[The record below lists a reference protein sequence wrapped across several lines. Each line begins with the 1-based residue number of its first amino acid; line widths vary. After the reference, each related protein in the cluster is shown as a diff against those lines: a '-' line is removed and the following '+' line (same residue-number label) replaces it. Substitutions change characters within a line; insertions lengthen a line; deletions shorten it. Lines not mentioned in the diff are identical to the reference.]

1 VERRYRENLNA
12 HLDKLRQTVPTLA
25 RRGVD
30 GAKGEG
36 GQGVKPSKCE
46 ILNGA
51 IEHIGALT
59 KEVTSLKEENAAL
72 RARVDQMQNWYRSN
86 SR

>member
-1 VERRYRENLNA
+1 M
-12 HLDKLRQTVPTLA
+12 D
-25 RRGVD
+25 GV
-30 GAKGEG
+30 KGEG

-59 KEVTSLKEENAAL
+59 KEVSDLKAENAAL
-72 RARVDQMQNWYRSN
+72 RARVDQMQNWYRAN